1 MSVATPTGLRRPRLL
16 AAGLLACALALL
28 ASIAASL
35 VVGALPLT
43 PGTVLRELVAH
54 GDSEASLVV
63 WEVRLPRT
71 AIAICVGAALALAGV
86 LIQALTRNPLADP
99 GLLGVNAG
107 AAAAVVAGILAGVT
121 GQRGHLMLALLG
133 AGVAAG
139 LVTVVGG
146 TRGPGTA
153 EDGRLVLAG
162 AAVGACLTG
171 VVAGV
176 TLLNQTAFDRYRFWA
191 VGSLA
196 DQPLSALLT
205 AAPALLAGLAV
216 TVAVIRPLDV
226 LRFGDDSGAALGV
239 SPGRTRAL
247 ALAATTLLCGGAT
260 AVAGPIGF
268 LGLAVPHAAR
278 AICGSRLGWV
288 VAYSSL
294 LGPILLVTADVLG
307 RLLARPGEIEVA
319 IVMGAIGAPVFI
331 ALVRARRIPR
341 P

>member
-1 MSVATPTGLRRPRLL
+1 MSVATPAGLRRPHLL

-28 ASIAASL
+28 AAITASL
-35 VVGALPLT
+35 AVGALPLT
-43 PGTVLRELVAH
+43 TGTVLRELLAH
-54 GDSEASLVV
+54 GDSEAGLIV

-71 AIAICVGAALALAGV
+71 AIAICVGAALALAGT
-86 LIQALTRNPLADP
+86 LMQALTRNPLADP

-107 AAAAVVAGILAGVT
+107 AAAAVVAGILAGVSS
-121 GQRGHLMLALLG
+121 QRGHLLLALLG
-133 AGVAAG
+133 AGLAAG
-139 LVTVVGG
+139 LVTAIGG
-146 TRGPGTA
+146 TRGPGRA

-171 VVAGV
+171 AVAGV
-176 TLLNQTAFDRYRFWA
+176 TLIDQTAFDRYRFWA

-205 AAPALLAGLAV
+205 AAPALLAGLVV
-216 TVAVIRPLDV
+216 TVGVIRPLDV
-226 LRFGDDSGAALGV
+226 LRFGDEGGTALGV
-239 SPGRTRAL
+239 SPGRTRLL
-247 ALAATTLLCGGAT
+247 ALVATTLLCGGAT

-278 AICGSRLGWV
+278 AICGPRLGWI
-288 VAYSSL
+288 VAYACL
-294 LGPILLVTADVLG
+294 LGPILLITADVIG

>member
-86 LIQALTRNPLADP
+86 LMQALTRNPLADP

>member
-28 ASIAASL
+28 ASIVASL

-71 AIAICVGAALALAGV
+71 AIAICVGAALTLAGV
-86 LIQALTRNPLADP
+86 LMQALTRNPLADP

-121 GQRGHLMLALLG
+121 GQRGHLVLALLG

-171 VVAGV
+171 IVAGV

-205 AAPALLAGLAV
+205 AAPALLAGVAV

-278 AICGSRLGWV
+278 AICGPRLGWV
-288 VAYSSL
+288 VAYSGL
-294 LGPILLVTADVLG
+294 LGPILLITADVLG

>member
-1 MSVATPTGLRRPRLL
+1 MSVATPAGLRRPHLL

-28 ASIAASL
+28 AAITASL
-35 VVGALPLT
+35 AVGALPLT
-43 PGTVLRELVAH
+43 TGTVLRKLLAH
-54 GDSEASLVV
+54 GDSEAGLIV

-71 AIAICVGAALALAGV
+71 AIAICVGAALALAGT
-86 LIQALTRNPLADP
+86 LMQALTRNPLADP

-107 AAAAVVAGILAGVT
+107 AAAAVVAGILAGVSS
-121 GQRGHLMLALLG
+121 QRGHLLLALLG
-133 AGVAAG
+133 AGLAAG
-139 LVTVVGG
+139 LVTAIGG
-146 TRGPGTA
+146 TRGPGRA

-171 VVAGV
+171 AVAGV
-176 TLLNQTAFDRYRFWA
+176 TLIDQTAFDRYRFWA

-205 AAPALLAGLAV
+205 AAPALLAGLVV
-216 TVAVIRPLDV
+216 TVGVIRPLDV
-226 LRFGDDSGAALGV
+226 LRFGDEGGTALGV
-239 SPGRTRAL
+239 SPGRTRLL
-247 ALAATTLLCGGAT
+247 ALVATTLLCGGAT

-278 AICGSRLGWV
+278 AICGPRLGWI
-288 VAYSSL
+288 VAYACL
-294 LGPILLVTADVLG
+294 LGPILLITADVIG

>member
-28 ASIAASL
+28 AAITASL
-35 VVGALPLT
+35 AVGALPLT
-43 PGTVLRELVAH
+43 TGTVLRELVAH
-54 GDSEASLVV
+54 GDSEAGLIV

-71 AIAICVGAALALAGV
+71 VIAVCVGAALALAGT
-86 LIQALTRNPLADP
+86 LMQALTRNPLADP

-121 GQRGHLMLALLG
+121 GQRGHLLLALLG
-133 AGVAAG
+133 AGLAAG
-139 LVTVVGG
+139 LVTAIGG
-146 TRGPGTA
+146 TRGPGRA

-171 VVAGV
+171 AVAGV
-176 TLLNQTAFDRYRFWA
+176 TLIDQTAFDRYRFWS

-196 DQPLSALLT
+196 DQPPSALLT
-205 AAPALLAGLAV
+205 AAPALLAGLLV
-216 TVAVIRPLDV
+216 TVGVIRPLDV
-226 LRFGDDSGAALGV
+226 LRFGDEGGTALGV
-239 SPGRTRAL
+239 SPGRTRLL
-247 ALAATTLLCGGAT
+247 ALVATTLLCGGAT

-278 AICGSRLGWV
+278 AICGPRLGWI
-288 VAYSSL
+288 VAYACL
-294 LGPILLVTADVLG
+294 LGPILLITADVIG

>member
-1 MSVATPTGLRRPRLL
+1 MSVTTPVGLRRPHLL

-28 ASIAASL
+28 AAITASL
-35 VVGALPLT
+35 AVGALPLT
-43 PGTVLRELVAH
+43 TGTVLRELLAH
-54 GDSEASLVV
+54 GDSEAGLIV

-71 AIAICVGAALALAGV
+71 AIAICVGAALALAGT
-86 LIQALTRNPLADP
+86 LMQALTRNPLADP

-107 AAAAVVAGILAGVT
+107 AAAAVVAGILAGVSS
-121 GQRGHLMLALLG
+121 QRGHLLLALLG
-133 AGVAAG
+133 AGLAAG
-139 LVTVVGG
+139 LVTAIGG
-146 TRGPGTA
+146 TRGPGRA

-171 VVAGV
+171 AVAGV
-176 TLLNQTAFDRYRFWA
+176 TLIDQTAFDRYRFWA

-205 AAPALLAGLAV
+205 AAPALLAGLVV
-216 TVAVIRPLDV
+216 TVGVIRPLDV
-226 LRFGDDSGAALGV
+226 LRFGDEGGTALGV
-239 SPGRTRAL
+239 SPGRTRLL
-247 ALAATTLLCGGAT
+247 ALVATTLLCGGAT

-278 AICGSRLGWV
+278 AICGPRLGWI
-288 VAYSSL
+288 VAYACL
-294 LGPILLVTADVLG
+294 LGPILLITADVIG

>member
-28 ASIAASL
+28 ASIVASL

-86 LIQALTRNPLADP
+86 LMQALTRNPLADP

-121 GQRGHLMLALLG
+121 GQRGHLVLALLG

-171 VVAGV
+171 IVAGV

-205 AAPALLAGLAV
+205 AAPALLAGVAV

-278 AICGSRLGWV
+278 AICGPRLGWV

-294 LGPILLVTADVLG
+294 LGPILLITADVLG

>member
-28 ASIAASL
+28 ASIVASL

-43 PGTVLRELVAH
+43 PGTVLRELVAQ

-86 LIQALTRNPLADP
+86 LMQALTRNPLADP

-107 AAAAVVAGILAGVT
+107 AAAAVVVGILAGVT

-239 SPGRTRAL
+239 SPGHTRAL

-278 AICGSRLGWV
+278 AICGPRLGWV

>member
-1 MSVATPTGLRRPRLL
+1 ML
-16 AAGLLACALALL
+16 AAGLLTCALALL
-28 ASIAASL
+28 AAIAASL
-35 VVGALPLT
+35 VVGALPL
-43 PGTVLRELVAH
+43 PVGTVLRELLAH
-54 GDSEASLVV
+54 GDSTASLVI
-63 WEVRLPRT
+63 WQVRLPRT
-71 AIAICVGAALALAGV
+71 AIAICVGAALALAGALMQV
-86 LIQALTRNPLADP
+86 LTRNPLADP

-107 AAAAVVAGILAGVT
+107 AAAAVVAGLLAGV
-121 GQRGHLMLALLG
+121 GSQRGHLLLALLG
-133 AGVAAG
+133 AGIAAT

-146 TRGPGTA
+146 PRGPGTSD
-153 EDGRLVLAG
+153 DGRLVLAG

-171 VVAGV
+171 AVAGV
-176 TLLNQTAFDRYRFWA
+176 TLLDQTAFDRYRFWV

-205 AAPALLAGLAV
+205 AAPALLVGLAV

-226 LRFGDDSGAALGV
+226 LRFGDDGGGALGV
-239 SPGRTRAL
+239 NPGRTRLL
-247 ALAATTLLCGGAT
+247 ALLATTLLCGGAT

-278 AICGSRLGWV
+278 AICGPRLGWI
-288 VAYSSL
+288 VAYSCL
-294 LGPILLVTADVLG
+294 LGPILLVVADVIG

-341 P
+341 L

>member
-1 MSVATPTGLRRPRLL
+1 MSVATPTGVRRPRLL
-16 AAGLLACALALL
+16 AAGLLTCALALL
-28 ASIAASL
+28 AAIAASL
-35 VVGALPLT
+35 VVGALPL
-43 PGTVLRELVAH
+43 PVGTVLRELLAH
-54 GDSEASLVV
+54 GDSTASLVI
-63 WEVRLPRT
+63 WQVRLPRT
-71 AIAICVGAALALAGV
+71 AIAICVGAALALAGALMQV
-86 LIQALTRNPLADP
+86 LTRNPLADP

-107 AAAAVVAGILAGVT
+107 AAAAVVAGLLAGV
-121 GQRGHLMLALLG
+121 GSQRGHLLLALLG
-133 AGVAAG
+133 AGIAAT

-146 TRGPGTA
+146 PRGPGTSD
-153 EDGRLVLAG
+153 DGRLVLAG

-171 VVAGV
+171 AVAGV
-176 TLLNQTAFDRYRFWA
+176 TLLDQTAFDRYRFWV

-205 AAPALLAGLAV
+205 AAPALLVGLAV

-226 LRFGDDSGAALGV
+226 LRFGDDGGGALGV
-239 SPGRTRAL
+239 NPGRTRLL
-247 ALAATTLLCGGAT
+247 ALLATTLLCGGAT

-278 AICGSRLGWV
+278 AICGPRLGWI
-288 VAYSSL
+288 VAYSCL
-294 LGPILLVTADVLG
+294 LGPILLVVADVIG

-341 P
+341 L

>member
-1 MSVATPTGLRRPRLL
+1 MRHPRLL
-16 AAGLLACALALL
+16 TAGLITCGLALL
-28 ASIAASL
+28 VASAASL

-43 PGTVLRELVAH
+43 AGTVLRELLAH
-54 GDSEASLVV
+54 SDSEASLVI
-63 WEVRLPRT
+63 WQVRIPRT
-71 AIAICVGAALALAGV
+71 AIAICVGAALALAGALMQV
-86 LIQALTRNPLADP
+86 LTRNPLADP

-107 AAAAVVAGILAGVT
+107 AAAAVVAGLLAGVS
-121 GQRGHLMLALLG
+121 GQRGHLLLALLG
-133 AGVAAG
+133 AGVAAT
-139 LVTVVGG
+139 LVTVIGG
-146 TRGPGTA
+146 PRGPGTTD
-153 EDGRLVLAG
+153 DGRLVLAG

-171 VVAGV
+171 AVAGV
-176 TLLNQTAFDRYRFWA
+176 TLLDQTAFDRYRFWV

-205 AAPALLAGLAV
+205 AAPALLLGLAV

-226 LRFGDDSGAALGV
+226 LRFGDDGGSALGV
-239 SPGRTRAL
+239 NPGRTRLL
-247 ALAATTLLCGGAT
+247 ALVATTLLCGGAT

-278 AICGSRLGWV
+278 AICGPRLGWI
-288 VAYSSL
+288 VAYSCL
-294 LGPILLVTADVLG
+294 LGPTLLIVADVIG

-341 P
+341 L